1 MPGPLITAGPVMYKF
16 GLRKYGCCR
25 YDLHDMAGC
34 MSISVATLFAPAER
48 AEPGAIQ
55 VQHRALAAD
64 PVIKAVL
71 DCFPEPAM
79 ILNQQRQIVFAND
92 KLAILLSRPRASL
105 LGLRPGEA
113 LDCVHAAAEPGG
125 CGTTLFCR
133 ACGAANAILNSQG
146 SSLPDVQ
153 ECRVQRAVNGRIV
166 ALDLRVW
173 ATPLTVAGESFMV
186 VALHDTTDEKRR
198 QVLERIFFHDLLNT
212 AGALSLLL
220 EALPQLPGEEMIEVS
235 QRARRLIAELSEE
248 IQSQRD
254 LAAAERGELT
264 VRPGAVDAG
273 ELLRQVCAPY
283 DRRAKLGRQKLV
295 IQQGAK
301 PVVLESDERLLSRV
315 LSNLIKNALEASE
328 PGQTVTVSV
337 NGGDRPTFCV
347 HNESAIPEEVQTQI
361 FQRSFS
367 TKEGTGRGVGTYSVK
382 LLTES
387 YLEGTVEFRS
397 TAADGTTFTVRL
409 PPRLAGSR

>member
-1 MPGPLITAGPVMYKF
+1 MPGPLITAGPLMYKYD
-16 GLRKYGCCR
+16 LRKCGWCR
-25 YDLHDMAGC
+25 YDLRDVAGC
-34 MSISVATLFAPAER
+34 MNALLTTLFAPAER
-48 AEPGAIQ
+48 VEPGAIQ
-55 VQHRALAAD
+55 IQHQALAAD

-113 LDCVHAAAEPGG
+113 LDCVHAPCEPAG
-125 CGTTLFCR
+125 CGTTVFCR
-133 ACGAANAILNSQG
+133 TCGAVNAIVNSQ
-146 SSLPDVQ
+146 SSSAPDVQ
-153 ECRVQRAVNGRIV
+153 ECRVQRAVDGRIV

-173 ATPLTVAGESFMV
+173 ATPLTVAGESFTV
-186 VALHDTTDEKRR
+186 VAIHDTTDEKRR

-212 AGALSLLL
+212 ASALSLLL
-220 EALPQLPGEEMIEVS
+220 EALPQLPGEEMIEMS
-235 QRARRLIAELSEE
+235 QRARRLIVELSEE

-254 LAAAERGELT
+254 LAAAERGDLT
-264 VRPGAVDAG
+264 VRPEAVDAG
-273 ELLRQVCAPY
+273 KLLQRVCALY
-283 DRRAKLGRQKLV
+283 ARRATLERQKIV
-295 IQQGAK
+295 IQESAK

-315 LSNLIKNALEASE
+315 LSNLIKNALEASA

-337 NGGDRPTFCV
+337 NGGDTPTFYV
-347 HNESAIPEEVQTQI
+347 HNESAMPEEVQTQI

-397 TAADGTTFTVRL
+397 TAAEGTTFTVRL
-409 PPRLAGSR
+409 PPRLAGSP

>member
-1 MPGPLITAGPVMYKF
+1 MYKHD
-16 GLRKYGCCR
+16 LRKYGCCR
-25 YDLHDMAGC
+25 YDLRDMAGC
-34 MSISVATLFAPAER
+34 MNISPATLFAPAER

-55 VQHRALAAD
+55 IQHQALAAD

-92 KLAILLSRPRASL
+92 KLAILLSRPRTSL
-105 LGLRPGEA
+105 LGLRLGEA
-113 LDCVHAAAEPGG
+113 LNCIHGPDEPAG

-133 ACGAANAILNSQG
+133 ACGAANAMVNSQS

-153 ECRVQRAVNGRIV
+153 ECRIQRAVDGRIV

-173 ATPLTVAGESFMV
+173 ATPLTVAGGSFMV

-220 EALPQLPGEEMIEVS
+220 EALPQLPAEEMVEVS
-235 QRARRLIAELSEE
+235 QRARRLIVELSEE

-254 LAAAERGELT
+254 LAAAERGDLT
-264 VRPGAVDAG
+264 VRPEAVDAG
-273 ELLRQVCAPY
+273 ELLRRICAPY
-283 DRRAKLGRQKLV
+283 ERRATLERQRLV
-295 IQQGAK
+295 IQESAK
-301 PVVLESDERLLSRV
+301 PVVLESDARLLSRV
-315 LSNLIKNALEASE
+315 LSNLIKNALEASG
-328 PGQTVTVSV
+328 PGQTVSVSV
-337 NGGDRPTFCV
+337 DGGDTPTFYV
-347 HNESAIPEEVQTQI
+347 HNESAMPEEVQTQI

-367 TKEGTGRGVGTYSVK
+367 TKEGTGRGVGTYSVQ

-397 TAADGTTFTVRL
+397 TAAEGTTFTVRL
-409 PPRLAGSR
+409 PRRLAGSR

>member
-1 MPGPLITAGPVMYKF
+1 
-16 GLRKYGCCR
+16 
-25 YDLHDMAGC
+25 
-34 MSISVATLFAPAER
+34 
-48 AEPGAIQ
+48 
-55 VQHRALAAD
+55 
-64 PVIKAVL
+64 
-71 DCFPEPAM
+71 M

-113 LDCVHAAAEPGG
+113 LDCVHAPGEPAG
-125 CGTTLFCR
+125 CGSTLFCR
-133 ACGAANAILNSQG
+133 TCGAVNAVVNSQ
-146 SSLPDVQ
+146 SSSAPDVQ
-153 ECRVQRAVNGRIV
+153 ECRVQRAVDGRIV

-173 ATPLTVAGESFMV
+173 ATPLTVAGESFTV
-186 VALHDTTDEKRR
+186 VAIHDTTDEKRR

-212 AGALSLLL
+212 ASALSLLL
-220 EALPQLPGEEMIEVS
+220 EALPQLRGEEMIEVS
-235 QRARRLIAELSEE
+235 QRARRLIVELSEE

-254 LAAAERGELT
+254 LAAAERGDLT
-264 VRPGAVDAG
+264 VRPDAVDAG
-273 ELLRQVCAPY
+273 KLLRRVCALY
-283 DRRAKLGRQKLV
+283 ARRATLERQKLV
-295 IQQGAK
+295 IQESAK

-337 NGGDRPTFCV
+337 NGGDPPTFYV
-347 HNESAIPEEVQTQI
+347 HNESAMPEEVQTQI

-397 TAADGTTFTVRL
+397 TAAEGTTFTVRL
-409 PPRLAGSR
+409 PPRLAGSG